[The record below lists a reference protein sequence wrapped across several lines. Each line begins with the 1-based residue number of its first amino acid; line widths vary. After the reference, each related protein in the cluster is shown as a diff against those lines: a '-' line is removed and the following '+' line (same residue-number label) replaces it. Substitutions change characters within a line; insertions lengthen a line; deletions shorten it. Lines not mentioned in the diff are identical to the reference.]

1 MKNFKKIALCSL
13 AIALAAPLA
22 SLPQVFTPAV
32 AVASPAAAQPTVSQ
46 KKLSLGEVTIYN
58 YGKIKLHAISTKDVL
73 ADECFVLESKEGLV
87 LLESS
92 AFKANVQE
100 VNDYIKSLHKPL
112 KGIFLSY
119 HSNGYNT
126 YGNAPIYATE
136 AAVASW
142 GEKGGVKALT
152 DNFVQ
157 VFGDA
162 VDTNL
167 PPKATIVKTGETV
180 KVAGIEFRILP
191 TMDEDYSLEIP
202 AINAVYRHMLGSDVH
217 NILPSLAYIDGEIAD
232 MKAYQKKGY
241 GLILTS
247 HYVPEGQEA
256 VATKLAYLEKVK
268 ELALAN
274 KDKESFVA
282 AVKATFPNYQ
292 GENYLQMTADA
303 LYQ

>member
-32 AVASPAAAQPTVSQ
+32 AMAATAQPTVSQ

-100 VNDYIKSLHKPL
+100 VNDYIKSLNKPL

-119 HSNGYNT
+119 HSNGYNA

-142 GEKGGVKALT
+142 GENGGVKALT

-167 PPKATIVKTGETV
+167 PQKATIVKTGDTV

-217 NILPSLAYIDGEIAD
+217 NILPSLAYIEGEIAD

-247 HYVPEGQEA
+247 HYVPEGQAA
-256 VATKLAYLEKVK
+256 VTAKLAYLEKVK
-268 ELALAN
+268 KLALAN

-282 AVKATFPNYQ
+282 AVKAAFPNYQ

>member
-1 MKNFKKIALCSL
+1 MKNFKKIALCTL
-13 AIALAAPLA
+13 AMALAAPLA
-22 SLPQVFTPAV
+22 SLPQVHTPSV
-32 AVASPAAAQPTVSQ
+32 AIAATVQSTVSHQ
-46 KKLSLGEVTIYN
+46 KLALGEVTIYN
-58 YGKIKLHAISTKDVL
+58 YGGIKLHAINTKDVL
-73 ADECFVLESKEGLV
+73 ADECYVLESKDGLV

-100 VNDYIKSLHKPL
+100 INDYIKSLNKPL
-112 KGIFLSY
+112 EGIFLSY
-119 HSNGYNT
+119 HSNGYNA

-136 AAVASW
+136 SAVASW
-142 GEKGGVKALT
+142 GDNGGVKVLT

-167 PPKATIVKTGETV
+167 PQQATIVKTGDTV
-180 KVAGIEFRILP
+180 TVAGIDFRILP

-202 AINAVYRHMLGSDVH
+202 AINTVYRHMLGSDVH
-217 NILPSLAYIDGEIAD
+217 NILPNIAYIDGEIAD

-241 GLILTS
+241 ELILTS

-256 VATKLAYLEKVK
+256 VATKLSYLEKVK

-274 KDKESFVA
+274 KDKADFITAMKSA
-282 AVKATFPNYQ
+282 FPNYL
-292 GENYLQMTADA
+292 GDNYLQMTADA
-303 LYQ
+303 LYR

>member
-1 MKNFKKIALCSL
+1 MKNFKKIAICSL
-13 AIALAAPLA
+13 AFALAAPLA
-22 SLPQVFTPAV
+22 SLPQAFTPTV
-32 AVASPAAAQPTVSQ
+32 AMASPAIAQPTVSQ
-46 KKLSLGEVTIYN
+46 KKLTLGEVTIYD
-58 YGKIKLHAISTKDVL
+58 YGKIKLHAFSTKDVL

-87 LLESS
+87 LLEST

-100 VNDYIKSLHKPL
+100 VNDYIKSLNKPL

-119 HSNGYNT
+119 HSNGYNS

-167 PPKATIVKTGETV
+167 PQKATIVKTGDTV

-232 MKAYQKKGY
+232 MKSYQKKGY

-256 VATKLAYLEKVK
+256 VTAKLAYLEKVK

-274 KDKESFVA
+274 KDKDSFLA
-282 AVKATFPNYQ
+282 AVKAAFPNYQ
-292 GENYLQMTADA
+292 GENYLQLTADA
-303 LYQ
+303 LYK

>member
-1 MKNFKKIALCSL
+1 MKTFKKIALCSL
-13 AIALAAPLA
+13 AIALTAPLA
-22 SLPQVFTPAV
+22 SLPQQFTPTV
-32 AVASPAAAQPTVSQ
+32 AMAAPAAAQPTVSQ
-46 KKLSLGEVTIYN
+46 KKLALGEVTIYN
-58 YGKIKLHAISTKDVL
+58 YGKIKLHAINTQDVL

-100 VNDYIKSLHKPL
+100 VNDYIKSLNKPL

-119 HSNGYNT
+119 HSNGYNA
-126 YGNAPIYATE
+126 YANAPIYATE

-157 VFGDA
+157 VFGDT

-167 PPKATIVKTGETV
+167 PQKATIVKTGDTV

-202 AINAVYRHMLGSDVH
+202 AVNAVYRHMLGSDVH

-232 MKAYQKKGY
+232 MKDYQQKGY
-241 GLILTS
+241 DLILTS

-282 AVKATFPNYQ
+282 AVKAVFPNYQ